1 MDDEKRE
8 EFQAVLQLMCD
19 AFVDACSL
27 VPDWELQGELQGR
40 FFDGYQEARRLF
52 GTALIIGEVTG

>member
-1 MDDEKRE
+1 
-8 EFQAVLQLMCD
+8 MCD